1 MPWDDYGQIHEIL
14 LQLGRTSVCTYGGED
29 LPGLGHLEH
38 RVMAALWQGGERSV
52 RDVQEAF
59 AGELAYTTLMT
70 TMDRLFRKGLLARRK
85 RGRAYVYSARV
96 SHGELRQGA
105 ARGLLAR
112 LLGADRESARPIL
125 SSIVESVSERDRD
138 APRRPGAA
146 GPGPAARAGG
156 GRNGVSELLKG
167 LVLGL
172 VSFLTVSTVASA
184 LVAACPWLVPPAGA
198 PAGRRARALFAL
210 RLFPSAASLFALFA
224 LFVPAYLAHE
234 PRGSGETVGLPLLAL
249 ALLGCLVLVSAALR
263 GLRAGNE
270 TRRLAQAWA
279 EDAEP
284 LDLAVAGM
292 PAYRIAH
299 PFPVV
304 AVLGV
309 RHPRLYVAG
318 QVLSSLGDSELHAVL
333 EHERAHVAARDNL
346 RHWLL
351 RSCPDVLAWTPA
363 GRRLDR
369 AWLAAAE
376 EAADERAARGKPEA
390 ALALAEALLRVAR
403 LAPAACS
410 APLPELAL
418 HNGDDL
424 ARRVR
429 RLVAAPPPPPAR
441 SVAPLLAF
449 PLLLGALPFY
459 PAALRV
465 VHALTESLL
474 ALLS

>member
-1 MPWDDYGQIHEIL
+1 
-14 LQLGRTSVCTYGGED
+14 
-29 LPGLGHLEH
+29 
-38 RVMAALWQGGERSV
+38 
-52 RDVQEAF
+52 
-59 AGELAYTTLMT
+59 
-70 TMDRLFRKGLLARRK
+70 
-85 RGRAYVYSARV
+85 
-96 SHGELRQGA
+96 
-105 ARGLLAR
+105 
-112 LLGADRESARPIL
+112 
-125 SSIVESVSERDRD
+125 
-138 APRRPGAA
+138 
-146 GPGPAARAGG
+146 
-156 GRNGVSELLKG
+156 VSELLKG

-172 VSFLTVSTVASA
+172 VSFLAVSTVASA
-184 LVAACPWLVPPAGA
+184 LVAACSWLVPPAGV

-210 RLFPSAASLFALFA
+210 RLFPSAASLFALLA

-249 ALLGCLVLVSAALR
+249 AILACLVLLSAALR
-263 GLRAGNE
+263 GLRTWNG
-270 TRRLAQAWA
+270 TRRLARAWA

-284 LDLAVAGM
+284 LDLAVAGL
-292 PAYRIAH
+292 PAYRITH

-318 QVLSSLGDSELHAVL
+318 QVLSSLGGSELKAVV
-333 EHERAHVAARDNL
+333 EHERAHLAARDNL

-351 RSCPDVLAWTPA
+351 RACPDVLAWTPA
-363 GRRLDR
+363 GSRLER

-376 EAADERAARGKPEA
+376 EAADERAARGGPGA

-429 RLVAAPPPPPAR
+429 RLAAAPAPPPPAR
-441 SVAPLLAF
+441 SAAPLLAF
-449 PLLLGALPFY
+449 LLLLGALPYY
-459 PAALRV
+459 PAALRA
-465 VHALTESLL
+465 VHALTESVL